1 MNLWLSMGIVLLM
14 VLAWVAGKPICDK
27 REPPS
32 YMPHGAWRLVLVL
45 SQILCVLVVAD
56 VLLNINREGLAALPW
71 LGTVEAVVTALAL
84 VCACAMLLIGA
95 WFRLKRRGG

>member
-14 VLAWVAGKPICDK
+14 VLAWVAGKPIRDK

-56 VLLNINREGLAALPW
+56 VLLNINRGDWRPCPGWERWKPS
-71 LGTVEAVVTALAL
+71 
-84 VCACAMLLIGA
+84 
-95 WFRLKRRGG
+95 